1 MLAKNAPG
9 SSFLNNLWV
18 QIKRYP
24 LLIFITA
31 VLLFLVLVPLTR
43 LVITSFVIGHPAM
56 PKGYSFEAYR
66 YALTMPLFYSSL
78 GTTLFLAVTGTIIT
92 LSIAILFA
100 WLIERTDMPFRNVS
114 WVLLLV
120 PLAMPGILFALSW
133 GLLLGPKGG
142 VINIVIRN
150 ILAVFNIHLES
161 GPFDIYS
168 LGGLVFLDGLRGVS
182 TAFLM
187 IVGGFRI
194 MDPALEEAA
203 RVSKAGRVATLF
215 KVVLPLMMPTLLL
228 AAMYRFILIME
239 SFEIPMAIGLPVG
252 IYVLSTL
259 IFFTSRVNI
268 PVDFA
273 VSSVFALVLMFL
285 MVLLIVAY
293 RYALR
298 HFQHYATVTGKGYRP
313 RVITLGKWRYPAFGV
328 FFLYFFF
335 TVMAPMLILMWGS
348 IMPSYRP
355 PSWEALQLA
364 TLAKY
369 IEIFT
374 RSDIV
379 SVMWNTVQVMLVTA
393 SATMVLSLFISWI
406 VIRTRLPGR
415 GILDGMAFIPQSIP
429 GIVIGLAL
437 IMVFLTFPFN
447 RLGLYGTVWVIVIA
461 LLSQYI
467 AFGTRIMN
475 GAIIQIHKELEEA
488 AYVSKAGTAKT
499 IVTITLPLLFPAFV
513 AGWVWSA
520 VEAMRSFGA
529 PLMLASRKSAVISVM
544 LWSYWNDGSISLAS
558 ALGVILMLVLIPL
571 TLVMRRFIVQIS
583 GQGS

>member
-1 MLAKNAPG
+1 MIL
-9 SSFLNNLWV
+9 
-18 QIKRYP
+18 
-24 LLIFITA
+24 ITA

-43 LVITSFVIGHPAM
+43 LIITSFVVGHPAM
-56 PKGYSFEAYR
+56 PKGWNFDAYR
-66 YALTMPLFYSSL
+66 YALTLPLFYKSM
-78 GTTLFLAVTGTIIT
+78 GTTFFLAITGTIIT

-100 WLIERTDMPFRNVS
+100 WLIERTDMPFRNLS

-150 ILAVFNIHLES
+150 ILEVFNFHLTT
-161 GPFDIYS
+161 GPFDIYT

-273 VSSVFALVLMFL
+273 VSSVFALVLMLL
-285 MVLLIVAY
+285 MVVLIVGY

-313 RVITLGKWRYPAFGV
+313 RVITLGKWRYPAFGM
-328 FFLYFFF
+328 FLLYFFF
-335 TVMAPMLILMWGS
+335 TVLAPLLILLWGS

-355 PSWEALQLA
+355 PSLEALQLA
-364 TLAKY
+364 TFAKY

-379 SVMWNTVQVMLVTA
+379 SVIWNTVQVMLITA
-393 SATMVLSLFISWI
+393 SSTMMLSLFISWI
-406 VIRTRLPGR
+406 VIRTKLPGR

-447 RLGLYGTVWVIVIA
+447 RLGIYGTVWVIIIA

-499 IVTITLPLLFPAFV
+499 ILTITLPLLFPAFV

-529 PLMLASRKSAVISVM
+529 PLMLASRKSQVISVM

-558 ALGVILMLVLIPL
+558 ALGVLLILVLIPL

-583 GQGS
+583 GQAS